1 GVQTCALPICRKRR
15 GRSVVGA
22 GLLLPRSGCR
32 TPRLRFEP
40 GGAFGVPEL
49 AVQAATRRRADLPVA
64 GGCEA
69 GATDTRL
76 PSPRADRPSAPPAGS
91 ALRSC
96 EMVNRLTGYF
106 DQSDDRPPV
115 DDYYVVACAWDDFY
129 VTSDVAEQILRELQ
143 EPSSPRWIRFRDVHG
158 STVCLRSRLILY
170 VRECTAEQREA
181 ARRFWRAR
189 EQ

>member
-1 GVQTCALPICRKRR
+1 
-15 GRSVVGA
+15 
-22 GLLLPRSGCR
+22 
-32 TPRLRFEP
+32 
-40 GGAFGVPEL
+40 
-49 AVQAATRRRADLPVA
+49 
-64 GGCEA
+64 
-69 GATDTRL
+69 
-76 PSPRADRPSAPPAGS
+76 
-91 ALRSC
+91 
-96 EMVNRLTGYF
+96 MVNRLTGYF
-106 DQSDDRPPV
+106 DQPDDRPPV

-189 EQ
+189 EREEDADRHPWEDDE